1 MPTCGL
7 RSRALLSKF
16 PAVVHRRLIGAGHGE
31 AVQRDVR
38 QAQDRRGAGIRRA
51 RQTSIVVA
59 AVALALSGLLAIV
72 AAASTHSK
80 RVVTRVVRVKRRLP
94 PVTAPAPP
102 LVSATGDGAASGSA
116 TQPAQAPAPA
126 PAPAQVTPVAVS
138 GGS

>member
-1 MPTCGL
+1 MA
-7 RSRALLSKF
+7 AL
-16 PAVVHRRLIGAGHGE
+16 
-31 AVQRDVR
+31 
-38 QAQDRRGAGIRRA
+38 
-51 RQTSIVVA
+51 
-59 AVALALSGLLAIV
+59 ALALSGLLAMF

-102 LVSATGDGAASGSA
+102 LVSVTGTGTASGQT
-116 TQPAQAPAPA
+116 TQPAPAPA